1 MSIFDDNFDVELA
14 KYRLKNFLIE
24 HSWYDVLIDDNADN
38 DMGNMAVVVYLVP
51 KTEEDEGHGWK
62 FQNKFHHT
70 YKIVVEDNKVKLKFN
85 PHASLY
91 ILTDEE
97 TYSIP
102 DDIMEC
108 LNGINIEIVRGIHF
122 DKVYMV

>member
-1 MSIFDDNFDVELA
+1 MSIFDDNFDVELT

-38 DMGNMAVVVYLVP
+38 DMGNMAVVVYLVQG
-51 KTEEDEGHGWK
+51 TDGSGWK

-91 ILTDEE
+91 ILICEE

-108 LNGINIEIVRGIHF
+108 LNGINIEIVRGVHF
-122 DKVYMV
+122 DKVYIV

>member
-1 MSIFDDNFDVELA
+1 MSIFDDNFDVELT

-38 DMGNMAVVVYLVP
+38 DMGNLSVVVYLVP
-51 KTEEDEGHGWK
+51 KTEDEGNGWK
-62 FQNKFHHT
+62 FQSKFHHT

-108 LNGINIEIVRGIHF
+108 LNGINIEIVRGVHF
-122 DKVYMV
+122 DEVYIV

>member
-1 MSIFDDNFDVELA
+1 MSIFDDDFDVELM

-38 DMGNMAVVVYLVP
+38 DMGNMAVVVYLVQE
-51 KTEEDEGHGWK
+51 TEGGGWK

-108 LNGINIEIVRGIHF
+108 LNGINIEIVRGAHF
-122 DKVYMV
+122 DKVYIV

>member
-1 MSIFDDNFDVELA
+1 MSIFDDTFDVELT

-24 HSWYDVLIDDNADN
+24 HSWYDVLIDDNADK
-38 DMGNMAVVVYLVP
+38 DMSNLSIVYYLIP
-51 KTEEDEGHGWK
+51 KTEEDEGYGWK

-70 YKIVVEDNKVKLKFN
+70 YKIVTEDGKVKLKFN

-91 ILTDEE
+91 ILIDED

-108 LNGINIEIVRGIHF
+108 LNGINIEIVHGVHF
-122 DKVYMV
+122 DKVYIV